1 VDSPEYMPPPTDD
14 ERRRF
19 TRFSQRGGLEVFVVF
34 ESDRDGI
41 DISSLGSRRGIL
53 VDLSTGGA
61 LVHMDRIGDLVGAWV
76 RLCMDGSENES
87 ALEIRSQVVRTQQIS
102 NQHSALALSFG
113 TEERWGDG
121 MGQSE
126 RVAEIEEL
134 TTYLL
139 DNHSLVEI
147 PGVIEGILRVA
158 TAPRATS
165 ADLSKFIAE
174 DPALENKVLR
184 VARSPLFMTRTGVVS
199 TLPDAVKLLGYQ
211 AVANIAISLA
221 ATQLFRKVDGS
232 GSQALGFWEH
242 SLACANFADLIHTSL
257 GGNEGE
263 LFAAGFLHDL
273 GKLLLVYTFE
283 AEYRQMSE
291 LLRAGQ
297 RRTRNLEQDVLG
309 MAHDQVNRLLVKRLG
324 LVGDIAAAMVEH
336 HGTGTEWSRPAA
348 VVHVADHLCFDFQ
361 VIFPSHAIR
370 PDLNEWALR
379 SLGLDL
385 AQMAELRTKANG
397 VVQNLQ
403 LWNQILPRAPQ
414 P

>member
-1 VDSPEYMPPPTDD
+1 
-14 ERRRF
+14 
-19 TRFSQRGGLEVFVVF
+19 LEVLVAF

-41 DISSLGSRRGIL
+41 DLSSLGMRRGIL

-76 RLCMDGSENES
+76 RLCMEGSESES
-87 ALEIRSQVVRTQQIS
+87 ALEIRSQVVRTQQIA
-102 NQHSALALSFG
+102 NQQSALALSFG
-113 TEERWGDG
+113 AEERWGDG
-121 MGQSE
+121 LEQNE

-147 PGVIEGILRVA
+147 PSVIQGILRVA
-158 TAPRATS
+158 TEPRATS

-174 DPALENKVLR
+174 DPVLESKVLR

-221 ATQLFRKVDGS
+221 ATQLFHKVDNS
-232 GSQALGFWEH
+232 AVHADGFWEH
-242 SLACANFADLIHTSL
+242 SLACANFADLIHTMQ

-273 GKLLLVYTFE
+273 GKLLLVYTFN
-283 AEYRQMSE
+283 AEYRQMVD
-291 LLRAGQ
+291 LLRTGR
-297 RRTRNLEQDVLG
+297 RRTRDLEQDVLG

-324 LVGDIAAAMVEH
+324 LTDDIAVAMVDH
-336 HGTGTEWSRPAA
+336 HGTGTVWSRAAA

-361 VIFPSHAIR
+361 VVFPSHALR

-379 SLGLDL
+379 LLGLDL
-385 AQMAELRTKANG
+385 AEMAKLRTKASG
-397 VVQNLQ
+397 VVQKLQ
-403 LWNQILPRAPQ
+403 LWNQILPRSPDVQAASNNNRGL
-414 P
+414 